1 MGAEESFEERAQERL
16 RQALGEKILALLSDP
31 RTLEIMVNPDGS
43 VFCEREGAAMSCE
56 GSARAGLAREV
67 ILTLMAMRES
77 GERDSG
83 IFSCELPFCSAR
95 FEGIMPPLCREP
107 CFCVRRH
114 GAAQIGLSD
123 LVACGSVSAQCAYY
137 LRQALMERRSIMVCG
152 GTGCGKTTFLNA
164 LLNEAAL
171 LLPGD
176 RVIAIEDTPELSL
189 PLANSVS
196 LRACGGTGMG
206 ELVRATLRMR
216 PDRIVLGEVRGS
228 EALDLVDALSSGHS
242 GGMATLHAGSA
253 VEAARRLV
261 LLASRHPR
269 CPRAVEPLVAGA
281 LDLIAVLEG
290 RPRRRLV
297 ELCAV
302 RGYSGGNFVLENT
315 GVELCSSKSSR
326 LRQRPCS

>member
-1 MGAEESFEERAQERL
+1 MAADSSFEERAQERL
-16 RQALGEKILALLSDP
+16 RDALGGRILALLSDP

-43 VFCEREGAAMSCE
+43 IFCEREGASMTRE
-56 GSARAGLAREV
+56 GLARPGLAREV

-83 IFSCELPFCSAR
+83 IFSCELPLCSAR
-95 FEGIMPPLCREP
+95 FEGIMPPLCEEP

-114 GAAQIGLSD
+114 GAARLAIDD
-123 LVACGSVSAQCAYY
+123 LVEEGLITDGCASY
-137 LRQALMERRSIMVCG
+137 LRQALASHRSIIVCG

-171 LLPGD
+171 LLPRD
-176 RVIAIEDTPELSL
+176 RVIAIEDTPELHL
-189 PLANSVS
+189 PFENAVS
-196 LRACGGTGMG
+196 LRACGGTGTG

-216 PDRIVLGEVRGS
+216 PDRIAVGEVRGS

-242 GGMATLHAGSA
+242 GGMATMHAGSA
-253 VEAARRLV
+253 SEALRRLV
-261 LLASRHPR
+261 LLISRHPR
-269 CPRAVEPLVAGA
+269 CPKSVEPLVAGA

-290 RPRRRLV
+290 RPRRRLA

-302 RGYSGGNFVLENT
+302 RGYSGGNFILENT
-315 GVELCSSKSSR
+315 GVELC
-326 LRQRPCS
+326 